1 MIQYEGNDLNL
12 IARLF
17 GIVLMISII
26 SCKEEVQAPPS
37 DLIPESDFVGIM
49 VDLNIIEATRSMHA
63 SKEQKL
69 ETHPSI
75 FYRQL
80 WDDYEVTEAQFE
92 RSFDFYRKDLEH
104 MSTIYER
111 AAEILKRKEDDINA
125 AKKALKALGASAQDT
140 LE

>member
-1 MIQYEGNDLNL
+1 
-12 IARLF
+12 
-17 GIVLMISII
+17 MISVI
-26 SCKEEVQAPPS
+26 SCKEEILAPPS
-37 DLIPESDFVGIM
+37 DLIPESDFVEIM
-49 VDLNIIEATRSMHA
+49 VDLNLIEATRSMHA

-80 WDDYEVTEAQFE
+80 WEDYDVTEEQFE
-92 RSFDFYRKDLEH
+92 RSFEFYRKDLEH

-125 AKKALKALGASAQDT
+125 AKKAQKALEPSAQDS